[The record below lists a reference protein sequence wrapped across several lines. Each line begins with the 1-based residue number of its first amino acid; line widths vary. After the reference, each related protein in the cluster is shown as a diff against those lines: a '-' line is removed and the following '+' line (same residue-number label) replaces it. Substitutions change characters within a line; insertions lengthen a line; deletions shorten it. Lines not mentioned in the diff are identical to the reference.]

1 MPKLSDV
8 ATMPARR
15 PVFPGP
21 VSTSAVAS
29 DAEPLDI
36 ELVIAARDGDVWA
49 YEFLCRRHLRMV
61 YGLAS
66 RFAGAAD
73 LDDLVQDAFVAV
85 LCSLRRIKT
94 PASFTSWLATVVVRT
109 AYRRFRR
116 RRQLEV
122 LNPSHDP
129 PIPIESLTS
138 RLPPPDVLADLQV
151 IDRFLRLLP
160 VETRTAFIL
169 QRVEEMS
176 IGEIAD
182 AMGRSASTVKR
193 RLTHAERRLDA
204 RILRTGTSEPPA
216 TQA

>member
-1 MPKLSDV
+1 VLPQ
-8 ATMPARR
+8 
-15 PVFPGP
+15 G
-21 VSTSAVAS
+21 
-29 DAEPLDI
+29 EPLDTD
-36 ELVIAARDGDVWA
+36 LVIAARDGDVWA

-85 LCSLRRIKT
+85 LCSLRRLKT

-129 PIPIESLTS
+129 QVPVESLTS
-138 RLPPPDVLADLQV
+138 KLPPPDVLADLQV
-151 IDRFLRLLP
+151 IDRFLQLLP
-160 VETRTAFIL
+160 VETRMAFVL

-182 AMGRSASTVKR
+182 AMGRSTSTVKR

-204 RILRTGTSEPPA
+204 RILRTSPREPPTSRA
-216 TQA
+216 